1 MNLCYNYDGDIMGKD
16 NLKYYTYELDIGVL
30 NILAILLFLV
40 LFLLMY
46 LLGYDL
52 AKLFLVGDIVV
63 ILVLLVFWLM
73 LHEVLHGIGFSI
85 FKSVDRKNVVY
96 GMALEKGVFYCMCK
110 QKIRKNVIFAALLF
124 PLIIIGVITLIIGC
138 IINSYLLMLLS
149 ILNIM
154 GSIGD
159 IMMSIYFYKCP
170 DDVIYLDLDDCTS
183 FTVLSK
189 KDLSG
194 IKVMG
199 IKLKENGIYNNEMVP
214 KIKDKL
220 VISRK
225 SWYVLIVIF
234 ILMLIKVIG
243 GVL

>member
-1 MNLCYNYDGDIMGKD
+1 MSRD
-16 NLKYYTYELDIGVL
+16 NLKYYTYELNIGIL
-30 NILAILLFLV
+30 NVLAILLFLI

-52 AKLFLVGDIVV
+52 EKLFLAEGIVV
-63 ILVLLVFWLM
+63 TLVLLVFWLM

-110 QKIRKNVIFAALLF
+110 QKISKRVIFTALLF
-124 PLIIIGVITLIIGC
+124 PLVIIGIITLIIGC
-138 IINSYLLMLLS
+138 VLNNYLLMLLS

-159 IMMSIYFYKCP
+159 IMMCIYFIKCP
-170 DDVIYLDLDDCTS
+170 KDVMYLDLDDCTS

-189 KDLSG
+189 SDLS
-194 IKVMG
+194 KVKVFG
-199 IKLKENGIYNNEMVP
+199 IKLIQNGIYNDKMVP
-214 KIKDKL
+214 KLKDKL
-220 VISRK
+220 VISK
-225 SWYVLIVIF
+225 ASWYVLIVIF
-234 ILMLIKVIG
+234 ILMLIEVIG